1 MGEPARDAVPS
12 AVVAWRTIEELAA
25 LVGAYTW
32 LERRLFELTGG
43 WAAGG
48 ADHDG
53 PEAAAAECRVWCAAA
68 SRRHGALA
76 GRWAERLP
84 VRAGV
89 DATSLVVPPD
99 GPLAPSLE
107 ELAVAEALPGF
118 GLLVGT
124 VLPWLGG
131 VYTAHLERASPVSEA
146 PVMEI
151 LVEGRY
157 AVAGELRSGQ
167 SLWQRFSDGVKP
179 SRHRQ
184 QVSERAFAGSDI
196 FPAVRPS

>member
-1 MGEPARDAVPS
+1 VGEPARDAAPS
-12 AVVAWRTIEELAA
+12 AIARWRTIDELAER
-25 LVGAYTW
+25 VGAYCW
-32 LERRLFELTGG
+32 LEHRLFELTGG
-43 WAAGG
+43 WATGG
-48 ADHDG
+48 ADRDG
-53 PEAAAAECRVWCAAA
+53 PEAAAAEYRVSCAAA

-89 DATSLVVPPD
+89 DATALVVPPE
-99 GPLAPSLE
+99 GPLAPALE
-107 ELAVAEALPGF
+107 ELGAADARPGF

-131 VYTAHLERASPVSEA
+131 VYAAHLEGASPVSEA

-151 LVEGRY
+151 LVEGRR